1 MRFKLRFYHPIVL
14 LLSIHFIRK
23 LIIRRNVMSA
33 VNEHRHEV
41 DLLITSS
48 VYRKNTFI
56 QHALN
61 VTLNWLCN
69 VVNYQDVHKRIIVLA
84 FDNVTYVTLKR
95 SFPSLHVL
103 HWDLPVLYDR
113 FSAGDYRYQLIQVFR
128 ANLCAYLAAKRRD
141 FWIAQPD
148 TYWRENLFEVID
160 MIAGGC
166 FFVRGNEKSERFFK
180 ETSRILLD
188 QYATDNNIMCSLC
201 QQQYE
206 GNKCSFIPIMS
217 NWRWHTSDK
226 KFVPTFLQFDG
237 GYSSESKFQ
246 QMQRLGAAFV
256 NPETI
261 GEDREASCTSI
272 SEIPGDAIPLRLV
285 LFHSFDNL
293 TVKDLNLYF
302 KEF

>member
-1 MRFKLRFYHPIVL
+1 MQLVSSL
-14 LLSIHFIRK
+14 LLSCTLLTYTQVLSKIDLEPIP
-23 LIIRRNVMSA
+23 IIIN
-33 VNEHRHEV
+33 
-41 DLLITSS
+41 
-48 VYRKNTFI
+48 K
-56 QHALN
+56 HALN

-160 MIAGGC
+160 PSKFLKNDENLLFDQEGTNGLLADMIAGGC
-166 FFVRGNEKSERFFK
+166 FFVRGNEK
-180 ETSRILLD
+180 
-188 QYATDNNIMCSLC
+188 
-201 QQQYE
+201 
-206 GNKCSFIPIMS
+206 IMS

-261 GEDREASCTSI
+261 GENRQANCTSI
-272 SEIPGDAIPLRLV
+272 SEIPGDAIPL
-285 LFHSFDNL
+285 
-293 TVKDLNLYF
+293 
-302 KEF
+302 